1 MGRIGAF
8 ELLEQIGEGH
18 IATIYRAKDTRND
31 QMVALKVL
39 RPDSPVPEAQTHFEN
54 EILVLA
60 MLDHPRIPRLFEHGD
75 SPQPYMAMTL
85 IEGKDDETLL
95 AELPQG
101 SFLPVDRLIRWG
113 IQICGALAHLHTHQ
127 PPIAFCDLKAAH
139 LMIDSGGDAWL
150 VDFNLAQILPLEGVI
165 TQNEPMG
172 TEGFTAPEHHHGSVS
187 PLVDVYGLG
196 ATLHYLSTRI
206 DPRQERLFTYAP
218 PRAINPALSK
228 AFAGVIMKALAYE
241 PEDRFESIDAMK
253 TALAACL

>member
-31 QMVALKVL
+31 QMVALKIL
-39 RPDSPVPEAQTHFEN
+39 RPDSPVLEAQTHFEN

-85 IEGKDDETLL
+85 IEGKDGETLL

-101 SFLPVDRLIRWG
+101 SFLPVDWLIRWG

-172 TEGFTAPEHHHGSVS
+172 TEGFAAPEHHHGSVS

-241 PEDRFESIDAMK
+241 PDDRFESIDAMK

>member
-1 MGRIGAF
+1 MERIGAF
-8 ELLEQIGEGH
+8 EPLAQIGEGH
-18 IATIYRAKDTRND
+18 IATIYRARDTRNH
-31 QMVALKVL
+31 QLVALKVL
-39 RPDSPVPEAQTHFEN
+39 RPDSPVPEARTYFEN
-54 EILVLA
+54 EITMLA
-60 MLDHPRIPRLFEHGD
+60 MLDHPRIPKLFEHGD

-85 IEGKDDETLL
+85 IEGKDGEILL
-95 AELPQG
+95 AELPPDN
-101 SFLPVDRLIRWG
+101 FLPAEGLIRWG
-113 IQICGALAHLHTHQ
+113 IQICGALSRLHTHQ

-150 VDFNLAQILPLEGVI
+150 VDFNLAQILPPEGVM

-172 TEGFTAPEHHHGSVS
+172 TEGFAAPEHHQGKVS

-196 ATLHYLSTRI
+196 ATLHYLSTQV

-241 PEDRFESIDAMK
+241 LEDRFESIDAMK
-253 TALAACL
+253 MALAACL